1 MSVPVRRAVIRR
13 WLALHRSA
21 DPAELLAVVGTML
34 TEGDTYEEQT
44 AGGEV
49 LRSRVDV
56 RALVEPRRLEEWLE
70 HQVGWAEVDSLCQST
85 FPAEQILARWAD
97 WEALIRRLSESDN
110 INQRRSA
117 LVLLTGPVTHSG
129 DPRLSD
135 LAFAVID
142 RLAPE
147 RSILITRAVSWLMRC
162 LVKTHREEV
171 ETYLERKGA
180 ELPSIAARETRTLL
194 ATGTK
199 SGRSRRG

>member
-1 MSVPVRRAVIRR
+1 MSVPVRRAVVRS
-13 WLALHRSA
+13 WLREHRSA
-21 DPAELLAVVGTML
+21 DPADLLTVVGALL

-49 LRSRVDV
+49 LRFRADV
-56 RALVEPRRLEEWLE
+56 RALVEPRQLEEWLR

-85 FPAEQILARWAD
+85 FPAEQLLSRWAE
-97 WEALIRRLSESDN
+97 WKALIVRLSESDN
-110 INQRRSA
+110 INQRRAA
-117 LVLLTGPVTHSG
+117 LVLLTGPVTHSADG
-129 DPRLSD
+129 RLSD

-147 RSILITRAVSWLMRC
+147 RPILITKAVSWLLRC
-162 LVKTHREEV
+162 LVRTHREEV
-171 ETYLERKGA
+171 ETYLAGKGA
-180 ELPSIAARETRTLL
+180 ELPAIAVRETRTLL